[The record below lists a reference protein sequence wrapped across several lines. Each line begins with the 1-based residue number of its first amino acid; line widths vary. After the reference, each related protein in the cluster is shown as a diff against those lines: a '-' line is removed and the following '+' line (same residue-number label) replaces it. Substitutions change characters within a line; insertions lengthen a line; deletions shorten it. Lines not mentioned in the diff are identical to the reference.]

1 MRRIAAGLAIVIGI
15 MLVGFTVG
23 EHLVSRSHDA
33 QKIADYYQPLM
44 SQQGLAD
51 LSNGFDQVKAAGAQL
66 DADAEPKL
74 QHALG
79 MNDTDFAAY
88 VARTMPGIHAF
99 DGQAPGVVA
108 LVGPV
113 IGQMQA
119 ARGDYARASDIP
131 TSWLPL
137 SSAPWLFLGIGAL
150 LLAVGTLALARP
162 QRLAS
167 AALLVVGLGIV
178 VAPLVIGIP
187 GKVDA
192 AVRVTKL
199 GRVGLAPATGQKAV
213 GATKLFDGMVAD
225 VRTKLE
231 PALAKASPTTDFART
246 FPTLATFADVW
257 QRSTSAKSH
266 ALSDSQVSLSSTF
279 ANADRIPL
287 RPIPWLFIIPGL
299 LLAAAAGVTLL
310 PARDRA
316 AGKRTAG
323 ALSPS

>member
-1 MRRIAAGLAIVIGI
+1 MRRIAAGLAVAIGV
-15 MLVGFTVG
+15 MLIGFTFG

-44 SQQGLAD
+44 SKQGLAD
-51 LSNGFDQVKAAGAQL
+51 LSGGFGQVKAAGAQL
-66 DADAEPKL
+66 DAQAEPRL
-74 QHALG
+74 RQALG
-79 MNDTDFAAY
+79 MSDAAFGAY
-88 VARTMPGIHAF
+88 VARTMPGIREF
-99 DGQAPGVVA
+99 DAQAPGVVS

-119 ARGDYARASDIP
+119 ARADYARASDIP
-131 TSWLPL
+131 TTWLPL

-150 LLAVGTLALARP
+150 FVAAGAFALVRP

-167 AALLVVGLGIV
+167 VALLVVALGIV

-187 GKVDA
+187 TKVDA

-213 GATKLFDGMVAD
+213 GATKLFDAMVAD

-231 PALAKASPTTDFART
+231 PALAQASPATDFARA
-246 FPTLATFADVW
+246 FPTLASFADEW

-266 ALSDSQVSLSSTF
+266 ALSDSQLALSSTF
-279 ANADRIPL
+279 ANADKIPL
-287 RPIPWLFIIPGL
+287 RPIPWMFILPGL
-299 LLAAAAGVTLL
+299 LLAALAGVSLL
-310 PARDRA
+310 PARDRSA
-316 AGKRTAG
+316 ETRTAG